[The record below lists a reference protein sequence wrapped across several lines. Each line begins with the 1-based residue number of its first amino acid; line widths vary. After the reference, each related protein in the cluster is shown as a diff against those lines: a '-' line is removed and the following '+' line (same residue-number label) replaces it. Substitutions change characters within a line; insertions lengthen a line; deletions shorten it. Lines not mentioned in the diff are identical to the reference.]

1 MKQNIIQ
8 YSGYN
13 DFKCIAEKCKHT
25 CCIGWQIDI
34 DDETYDKYKNS
45 TYFKNNMNLKF
56 IKNKDKSV
64 SMNLDKNKKCG
75 FLQENFLCEI
85 HSNLGED
92 FLCDTCRIYPRGI
105 NIVGDKVEKHIYSS
119 CSAMIEMFLL
129 NDRKLTFEFE
139 QGSYNEK
146 EISRV
151 IEFETDIEKSV
162 FTEIRG
168 FTIEVIQSD
177 FISLEEKFTLLGLA
191 YSNFDEFMK
200 EKNFD
205 AIRNALDIYSE
216 MVEDETSI
224 PKIESTEMF
233 NEIKKVV
240 LAEISK
246 FNLNGKLKDL
256 LPHPRHKF
264 KLAKVLDSEIDLAD
278 DKFKQKYDSYQSKYD
293 IHIQNYLVNI
303 VYSTGMPVVGES
315 ILDSYILLVIK
326 YVVFKTYMTS
336 VKNEEITKDDFL
348 DVVALSSRSF
358 DHNKKAVDILI
369 SELKVLANIS
379 GDMIGVLVNLIK

>member
-1 MKQNIIQ
+1 MKQDIIQ

-34 DDETYDKYKNS
+34 DDETYNKYKSS
-45 TYFKNNMNLKF
+45 TYFKNDMNLKF
-56 IKNKDKSV
+56 TKNKDKSV
-64 SMNLDKNKKCG
+64 SMKLNKDKKCG
-75 FLQENFLCEI
+75 FLQEDFLCEI
-85 HSNLGED
+85 HSNRGED

-105 NIVGDKVEKHIYSS
+105 NIAGNKVEKHIYSS
-119 CSAMIEMFLL
+119 CQAMIEMFLL
-129 NDRKLTFEFE
+129 NDRKLTFELE
-139 QGSYNEK
+139 QGNYNEK
-146 EISRV
+146 EIARV
-151 IEFETDIEKSV
+151 IEFETDIENSI

-177 FISLEEKFTLLGLA
+177 FISLEEKFILLGLA

-200 EKNFD
+200 EKNFE

-224 PKIESTEMF
+224 PKMESTEMF

-246 FNLNGKLKDL
+246 FNLSGKLKDL
-256 LPHPRHKF
+256 LPN
-264 KLAKVLDSEIDLAD
+264 LSKVLDSKVDGANIEL
-278 DKFKQKYDSYQSKYD
+278 KQKYDLYKSKYD
-293 IHIQNYLVNI
+293 IHIQNYLANI
-303 VYSTGMPVVGES
+303 VYSTGMPFVGDD

-326 YVVFKTYMTS
+326 YIVFKTYMTS
-336 VKNEEITKDDFL
+336 VENEEITKDDFI
-348 DVVALSSRSF
+348 DIVALSSRSF
-358 DHNKKAVDILI
+358 DHNKKAVDVLV

-379 GDMIGVLVNLIK
+379 GDMVGVLVNLIK